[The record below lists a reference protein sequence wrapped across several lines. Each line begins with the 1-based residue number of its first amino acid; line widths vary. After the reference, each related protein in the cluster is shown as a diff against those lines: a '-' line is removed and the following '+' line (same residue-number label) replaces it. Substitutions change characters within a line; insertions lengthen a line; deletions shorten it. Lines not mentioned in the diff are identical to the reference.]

1 MIDEVYCVNIRKRPD
16 RLEKFKEQRG
26 VEIEDKLGLKIK
38 YTTNWTNNLDG
49 EDITDE
55 WLNENGMNVYD
66 KWEMKEEQWYQG
78 ARWGWWNR
86 QLSRGEIGCTI
97 SHSEI
102 WKVAKGNVLVLE
114 DDVIFKRN
122 WILKIYNT
130 IDTLKAMDKTW
141 DLIYLGRVPQYDSE
155 TGGDGKGKY
164 IGDIKPEDCY
174 ITSKI
179 KKPLYSF
186 CTYGYILSQTGIE
199 KLKEYNVQKDIIPAD
214 EFLTATYNPHPREDI
229 RLKYPPTLLAYAIEP
244 NMVYQA
250 NWGADTENKGEK
262 PKW

>member
-1 MIDEVYCVNIRKRPD
+1 MLTRAKV
-16 RLEKFKEQRG
+16 
-26 VEIEDKLGLKIK
+26 LKIK

-114 DDVIFKRN
+114 DDAIFKRN

-141 DLIYLGRVPQYDSE
+141 DLIYLGRVPQDDSE

-164 IGDIKPEDCY
+164 IGDIKP
-174 ITSKI
+174 
-179 KKPLYSF
+179 
-186 CTYGYILSQTGIE
+186 
-199 KLKEYNVQKDIIPAD
+199 
-214 EFLTATYNPHPREDI
+214 
-229 RLKYPPTLLAYAIEP
+229 
-244 NMVYQA
+244 
-250 NWGADTENKGEK
+250 
-262 PKW
+262 